1 MISYSDYSH
10 KLSNLGV
17 DDLVKKSFAAQKIL
31 KIFGNVEKYCY
42 ICYVT
47 Y

>member
-1 MISYSDYSH
+1 MGNYREI
-10 KLSNLGV
+10 
-17 DDLVKKSFAAQKIL
+17 VKSLFFYIL
-31 KIFGNVEKYCY
+31 FGIVEKYCY